1 MSVIE
6 SQLALQLP
14 IASDRTLYLAKK
26 VGDTREFKSCMLDEN
41 LKKDLYAFLLKIRHH
56 AMYYQARQCFF
67 NAQITLA
74 HAEKDKKF
82 KGRFKYCEGL
92 AVARIAFAVHHAW
105 LLLDDQYIVDLTW
118 CLDADARDEDLSDR
132 IIGVIPKDWEY
143 FGLTFD
149 LDFLKKQLG
158 KSKLGSISLLDD
170 FQNGFPITSYYESL
184 VDENYIFSRKK
195 K

>member
-6 SQLALQLP
+6 KQLALQLP
-14 IASDRTLYLAKK
+14 IATDRTLFLAKK
-26 VGDTREFKSCMLDEN
+26 VGDTKDFTSHMLDES
-41 LKKDLYAFLLKIRHH
+41 LKEDLLEFLSKIRHH

-67 NAQITLA
+67 NSQITLA
-74 HAEKDKKF
+74 YAEKNKKF

-92 AVARIAFAVHHAW
+92 AVARIPFAVHHAW

-118 CLDADARDEDLSDR
+118 SIDANSREDDLRDR
-132 IIGVIPKDWEY
+132 VIGTIPDDWEY

-149 LDFLKKQLG
+149 LEFVKKQLG
-158 KSKLGSISLLDD
+158 KSKMGSISLLDD
-170 FQNGFPITSYYESL
+170 FQNGFPVTSYYESL